1 MQQQYGGPFPGPHAV
16 NGDALV
22 GCYIEALEPAHE
34 SVFRHGVTL
43 PMYSLKGCR
52 VTAAETLEA
61 EDAELRNAMHAENE
75 FKRIDMSPDD
85 FKRRA
90 VSTTQLVF

>member
-1 MQQQYGGPFPGPHAV
+1 
-16 NGDALV
+16 
-22 GCYIEALEPAHE
+22 
-34 SVFRHGVTL
+34 
-43 PMYSLKGCR
+43 MYSLKGCR